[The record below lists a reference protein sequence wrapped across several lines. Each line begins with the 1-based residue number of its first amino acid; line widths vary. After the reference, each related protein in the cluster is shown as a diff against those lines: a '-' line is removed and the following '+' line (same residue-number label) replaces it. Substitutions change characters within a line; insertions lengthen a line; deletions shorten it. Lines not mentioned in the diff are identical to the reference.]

1 MSYPVLQ
8 TLHGDIQQKIEESNE
23 QAEKWLEGKFKEN
36 LGLMERRI
44 SQIRGKMEEEM
55 NKHKKLS
62 VDVRQLTSLELQ

>member
-1 MSYPVLQ
+1 MLQ